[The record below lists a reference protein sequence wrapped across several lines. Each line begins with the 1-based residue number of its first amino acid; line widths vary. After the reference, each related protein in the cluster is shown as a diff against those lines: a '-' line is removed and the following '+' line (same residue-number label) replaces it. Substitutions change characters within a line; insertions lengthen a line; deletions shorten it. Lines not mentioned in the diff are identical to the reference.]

1 MKEKL
6 IELIK
11 QLDPE
16 LQVLVAEVIEK
27 EREYLDYLK
36 PRGLVEEIRDLV
48 DRHAKEDLGLLQLA
62 GKK

>member
-1 MKEKL
+1 MREKL

-16 LQVLVAEVIEK
+16 LQGLVAEVIEK

-36 PRGLVEEIRDLV
+36 PRGVVEDIRDLI
-48 DRHAKEDLGLLQLA
+48 DRYAKDDLGLKS
-62 GKK
+62 KKGEK